1 MGTAGDGERSEIS
14 ASQIIPNFAYARFG
28 EMLGF
33 KGIFVY
39 KPRDLHGAWQQALS
53 SDRPIVLEVSR
64 PFRRTSR

>member
-39 KPRDLHGAWQQALS
+39 KPGDLHGVATGLVIRPA
-53 SDRPIVLEVSR
+53 DRPRSED
-64 PFRRTSR
+64 